1 MTRYRGKVTTKPPP
15 IDGLSYEVCRDELIA
30 IVSKLEAGAA
40 TLDESM
46 ALWERGEALAKR
58 CEQLLDGAQQTIE
71 AATSGGDA

>member
-1 MTRYRGKVTTKPPP
+1 MTIKPPP
-15 IDGLSYEVCRDELIA
+15 VSGLSYEQCRDELIG

-58 CEQLLDGAQQTIE
+58 CEELLDGAQKTIE
-71 AATSGGDA
+71 AVTGAADV

>member
-1 MTRYRGKVTTKPPP
+1 VPTKILPVG
-15 IDGLSYEVCRDELIA
+15 GLSYEQCRDELIA

-58 CEQLLDGAQQTIE
+58 CEELLDGAQRTIE
-71 AATSGGDA
+71 TITGDANV

>member
-1 MTRYRGKVTTKPPP
+1 MPTKLAPV
-15 IDGLSYEVCRDELIA
+15 DGLSYEQCRDELIA

-58 CEQLLDGAQQTIE
+58 CEELLDGAQKTIE
-71 AATSGGDA
+71 VATGGTDA

>member
-1 MTRYRGKVTTKPPP
+1 MTRYRVKVTTKPPP
-15 IDGLSYEVCRDELIA
+15 VDGLSYETCRDELIA

-58 CEQLLDGAQQTIE
+58 CEELLDGAQKTIE
-71 AATSGGDA
+71 AATGGTHG

>member
-1 MTRYRGKVTTKPPP
+1 MPTKIPPV
-15 IDGLSYEVCRDELIA
+15 DGLSYEQCRDELIA

-58 CEQLLDGAQQTIE
+58 CEELLDGAQRTIE
-71 AATSGGDA
+71 AVTGGADV

>member
-1 MTRYRGKVTTKPPP
+1 MTTKPLPV
-15 IDGLSYEVCRDELIA
+15 DGLSYEQCRDELIV

-58 CEQLLDGAQQTIE
+58 CEVLLEGAQQTIE
-71 AATSGGDA
+71 TATKGADA

>member
-1 MTRYRGKVTTKPPP
+1 MTRYRWKVTTKPDPV
-15 IDGLSYEVCRDELIA
+15 DALSYEQCRDELIA

-58 CEQLLDGAQQTIE
+58 CEQLLDGAQRTIE
-71 AATSGGDA
+71 ATTGGTNA

>member
-1 MTRYRGKVTTKPPP
+1 MTTKRATVE
-15 IDGLSYEVCRDELIA
+15 GLSYEESRDELIS

-58 CEQLLDGAQQTIE
+58 CEALLDGAQKTIE
-71 AATSGGDA
+71 TATGSTDA